1 MSFAVAAG
9 DARNLRPGLF
19 GFGRSVD
26 ADHRTWIVT
35 LRKTG
40 DHAGLGPTGH
50 RTDDDVV
57 EYDPEFRLLL
67 LDFLG
72 PPGEAQ
78 AAEGMVRRTRRNGVG
93 LAATI
98 FNVEN
103 RPLPTLLE
111 SDSET
116 RFARDGRRRPSAD

>member
-1 MSFAVAAG
+1 MSRSTPMSFAVARAMR
-9 DARNLRPGLF
+9 AICRPGLF

-67 LDFLG
+67 LDFLAHPAKPR
-72 PPGEAQ
+72 PPRGWSDAP
-78 AAEGMVRRTRRNGVG
+78 AGM
-93 LAATI
+93 A
-98 FNVEN
+98 
-103 RPLPTLLE
+103 
-111 SDSET
+111 
-116 RFARDGRRRPSAD
+116 